1 MPETDA
7 YSLQYDEQGRPF
19 YQFPGQ
25 PRNYVSPAAFGKPI
39 GGNPESAWHSAPQ
52 WNQHTGEA
60 ENPFKWGKALNYGVG
75 GALGLGVADAAM
87 PGGLFGAGGGG
98 AASSFNPVVGGA
110 YIPGAE
116 AAMPAS
122 LAAENAAFAAGAF
135 NPFVGGNYIPGG
147 EATMPGALAAE
158 NATGITPPGV
168 RPPNTPP
175 PTKNIGQ
182 DLLDQLKSGKG
193 IMSLASLIPMLMAAH
208 GGGNSNGGGDPLSQ
222 NPQLNSLLDMSVN
235 RAQRTDPLHQAVTQ
249 LAMSRLPTN
258 VQR

>member
-7 YSLQYDEQGRPF
+7 YRLQYDEQGRPF

-52 WNQHTGEA
+52 WNQNTGEA

-75 GALGLGVADAAM
+75 GALGLGVADAAF
-87 PGGLFGAGGGG
+87 PGLFGAGAGGSVAGDVAGVDAAIGG
-98 AASSFNPVVGGA
+98 AG
-110 YIPGAE
+110 
-116 AAMPAS
+116 
-122 LAAENAAFAAGAF
+122 AAGAGAA
-135 NPFVGGNYIPGG
+135 GG
-147 EATMPGALAAE
+147 
-158 NATGITPPGV
+158 
-168 RPPNTPP
+168 
-175 PTKNIGQ
+175 IGQ
-182 DLLDQLKSGKG
+182 HLLDQLKSGKG
-193 IMSLASLIPMLMAAH
+193 IASLASLIPLLMAAGG
-208 GGGNSNGGGDPLSQ
+208 GGGNNGGGGDLLSQ